1 MNEMNEMNEMEMIR
15 NIRLIDEV
23 NIFNK
28 LIKKHQLLTFKY
40 DILEKHF
47 KFKDNSDLRLLFNML
62 NNYNITILFIDR
74 DIDYIEKFIQK
85 ESDFY
90 FVKSKTKWSIEMTD
104 ENKYKIIDDVM
115 SNGTDKGFVFYF
127 NQFENT

>member
-1 MNEMNEMNEMEMIR
+1 MNEMEMIR

-28 LIKKHQLLTFKY
+28 LIKKHHLLTFKY

-47 KFKDNSDLRLLFNML
+47 NFKDNSDLRLLFNML

-74 DIDYIEKFIQK
+74 DIEYVEKFIQK

-90 FVKSKTKWSIEMTD
+90 FVKSKTKWGTVMTD
-104 ENKYKIIDDVM
+104 DNKYKIIDDVM